1 LVLLAHKA
9 YFGGKQTS
17 RADGGYKFTLNEA
30 VDSVKL
36 MVHVGA
42 HAGGKMEEL
51 SDAIDMK
58 VRKQTVFED
67 ERGRTWSCVRC
78 V

>member
-1 LVLLAHKA
+1 
-9 YFGGKQTS
+9 
-17 RADGGYKFTLNEA
+17 
-30 VDSVKL
+30 

-67 ERGRTWSCVRC
+67 ERGRTCSCVRC

>member
-1 LVLLAHKA
+1 
-9 YFGGKQTS
+9 
-17 RADGGYKFTLNEA
+17 
-30 VDSVKL
+30 

-51 SDAIDMK
+51 SDAIYMK

-67 ERGRTWSCVRC
+67 ERGRTFSCVRC